1 MSDASAR
8 GRRSRRTGNEWER
21 DLVKWLNRRG
31 YAAITSRNARGGSQQ
46 GVDII
51 TDLPVSVEA
60 KRCKA
65 FDLAGWVDQAREQ
78 ADESAP
84 GAVFVHR
91 RGRAD
96 PGEGYV
102 VMQAND
108 FVDLVAD
115 LSSRP
120 LDDKAVPF

>member
-1 MSDASAR
+1 MSAYS
-8 GRRSRRTGNEWER
+8 RSKGNRWEQQ
-21 DLVKWLNRRG
+21 VAAWLNTRG

-60 KRCKA
+60 KNCKRW
-65 FDLAGWVDQAREQ
+65 DLAGWVDQAVEQ
-78 ADESAP
+78 ADHTAP
-84 GAVFVHR
+84 GAVFIKR
-91 RGRAD
+91 PGKAD
-96 PGEGYV
+96 PGDGYV
-102 VMQAND
+102 VMRADD

-120 LDDKAVPF
+120 LDDDAVPF